1 MKALCE
7 IFRLELTA
15 LVRSGTLALLTAVS
29 VLWVLAFPFL
39 ARGDGTAEGARE
51 LYLRYSLG
59 GVFALL
65 VVCLLASAT
74 GTLARER
81 AAKRL
86 QLTVVRPVRYSAIA
100 LGKIAAH
107 VLVGAVVLGLAALIV
122 LFRTETDVR
131 CSHVLAPVLPSPAEE
146 AKLMYDTYMKDPSTS
161 DEIRKAPKAAV
172 LRLLTQRA
180 IDHYQTIQTNDVA
193 SWKFE
198 GLEGLDG
205 LSVRM
210 RFTNQYEMR
219 QDVAGTFRLGGL
231 TGVVSNIT
239 QAVLTIPLKSESG
252 QGLAPGDVELSF
264 VNRGGHP
271 VMFRPRKD
279 LNLLVPADG
288 FSANLLRGYLV
299 MVAVLAFVIAF
310 GTFLSAALSRP
321 VALFVAIVML
331 LVSEMSP
338 SVLEQY
344 PDALET
350 SRIDRIGLAMT
361 RVAAELTHPIS
372 SLSPLE
378 ALSKDECIEARLV
391 GQAWAVDFLALP
403 LLFAFLAAFVLP
415 RKQED

>member
-29 VLWVLAFPFL
+29 VLWVLVFPFL

-239 QAVLTIPLKSESG
+239 QAVLTIPLKSGSG

>member
-15 LVRSGTLALLTAVS
+15 LVRSGALALLTAVS
-29 VLWVLAFPFL
+29 VLWVLVFPFL

-146 AKLMYDTYMKDPSTS
+146 AKLMYDTYMKDPSTP

-193 SWKFE
+193 SWKFV

-219 QDVAGTFRLGGL
+219 QDVEGTFRLGGL

-239 QAVLTIPLKSESG
+239 QAVLTIPLKGESG

-264 VNRGGHP
+264 SNRGGHP

-299 MVAVLAFVIAF
+299 MVAVLTFVIAF